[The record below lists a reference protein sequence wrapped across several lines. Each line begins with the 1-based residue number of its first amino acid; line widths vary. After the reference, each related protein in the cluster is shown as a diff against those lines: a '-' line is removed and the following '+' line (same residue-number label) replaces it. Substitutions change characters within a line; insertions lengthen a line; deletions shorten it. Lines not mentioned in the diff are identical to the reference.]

1 MKYIIL
7 PFALGLTTF
16 ITSCSMNAQGL
27 KDNSLFETQ
36 EYNQS
41 TIKEVRKISAFEGID
56 ISSAIAVNVSDNHYN
71 GNITIT
77 APDKA
82 MEKIKTQ
89 VSNGILKIYVDGN
102 LNLYNSK
109 ITVDFPHQK
118 LRKITLS
125 GASSFNANHVMKVD
139 KFGVNVSGASL
150 LKANLISNKILM
162 EASGASKVFL
172 KGNVQEL
179 AVKATGASKFEG
191 EELKAAKVVVD
202 ASGASNAKVWAV
214 DQLSVDASGASKV
227 SYQSQKGLKT
237 SIDKSGAS
245 KVTTY

>member
-1 MKYIIL
+1 
-7 PFALGLTTF
+7 
-16 ITSCSMNAQGL
+16 
-27 KDNSLFETQ
+27 
-36 EYNQS
+36 
-41 TIKEVRKISAFEGID
+41 
-56 ISSAIAVNVSDNHYN
+56 
-71 GNITIT
+71 
-77 APDKA
+77 